1 METRLQCKYIIAHNN
16 EISNYVGYLA
26 DGTMFDNT
34 YNRSQ
39 PVFFILG
46 AHQVIQA
53 FEDAVPILSRGEKA
67 RIIASPDVNIYYIN

>member
-1 METRLQCKYIIAHNN
+1 MHLFR
-16 EISNYVGYLA
+16 NYVGYLA
-26 DGTMFDNT
+26 DGTCFDNT

-53 FEDAVPILSRGEKA
+53 FEDVIPILSR
-67 RIIASPDVNIYYIN
+67 